1 MRSSYLWTRSSNP
14 PNGLARPY
22 MDVWA
27 AAEQDARGGHLT
39 GRRVRIV
46 AMKARA
52 DLIGKCGRPTPAPFS
67 PIHPAGLDKP
77 VTREGNQD
85 LADSGDGELR
95 QLSFAH

>member
-1 MRSSYLWTRSSNP
+1 
-14 PNGLARPY
+14 

-67 PIHPAGLDKP
+67 PIHARADSAGLDKA
-77 VTREGNQD
+77 R
-85 LADSGDGELR
+85 
-95 QLSFAH
+95 H